1 MVNICREF
9 NCSHL
14 SLLNLKCK
22 FTCTWKSVRWTYT
35 ANPPPQSPADLKHG
49 DHPLRAPLQPPH
61 GSGAWKSPQL
71 SLYFLAD
78 RIQATQ
84 VLIGRRRPIRM
95 LLNLPPTGYILE
107 IKLRGFASPRH
118 VRPPQQDPERE
129 IATLQDSGTGF
140 LCMFT
145 VQIFL

>member
-35 ANPPPQSPADLKHG
+35 ANPPPKSRWPEARRPPAPSPATA
-49 DHPLRAPLQPPH
+49 APR
-61 GSGAWKSPQL
+61 SGAWKSPQL

-107 IKLRGFASPRH
+107 IKLRGFVSPRH